1 MISALEASVLQMLA
15 QAKEDNPTINGDT
28 SSQGSISMIASS
40 ADQLNKKFSLQSGLH
55 NRESVESSK
64 IDWLAPL
71 IGGDD

>member
-1 MISALEASVLQMLA
+1 MLA
-15 QAKEDNPTINGDT
+15 QAKEDNLTINGDT